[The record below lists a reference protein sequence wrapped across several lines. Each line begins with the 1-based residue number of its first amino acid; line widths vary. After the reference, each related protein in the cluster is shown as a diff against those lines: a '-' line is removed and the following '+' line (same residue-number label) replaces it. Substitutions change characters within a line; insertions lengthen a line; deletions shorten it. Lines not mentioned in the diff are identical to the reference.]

1 MVAILLS
8 VLQGHFGE
16 NGKSIKKMCDTTYI
30 TVNQRYI
37 QDKDGYDIM
46 ISRGGNRYK
55 TVDKFYAYF
64 LL

>member
-1 MVAILLS
+1 
-8 VLQGHFGE
+8 
-16 NGKSIKKMCDTTYI
+16 MCDTTYI

-64 LL
+64 FSNLTSTILKLNFDFFS